1 MATKPTLTD
10 SASNTI
16 TLEHPQ
22 VGNLVKKNIWEKIQK
37 ETLNGTTLEQ
47 TSFRKY
53 EYVLTYKNVDAT
65 LYTTIYNFLVS
76 ALDANRTINFSYTD
90 KWSVASN
97 VEVAVILGDEE
108 SAGGSMAN
116 FKITLR
122 ETTKR

>member
-10 SASNTI
+10 GVNTI

-22 VGNLVKKNIWEKIQK
+22 VGNLVKKNIWDKIQK

-47 TSFRKY
+47 TAFRKY
-53 EYVLTYKNVDAT
+53 EYILTFKNVDAT
-65 LYTTIYNFLVS
+65 LYTTVYDFLTT
-76 ALDANRTINFSYTD
+76 ALDYNRAINFSYTD
-90 KWSVASN
+90 KWSVANN
-97 VEVAVILGDEE
+97 VEVAAILGDEE

-116 FKITLR
+116 FKLTLR